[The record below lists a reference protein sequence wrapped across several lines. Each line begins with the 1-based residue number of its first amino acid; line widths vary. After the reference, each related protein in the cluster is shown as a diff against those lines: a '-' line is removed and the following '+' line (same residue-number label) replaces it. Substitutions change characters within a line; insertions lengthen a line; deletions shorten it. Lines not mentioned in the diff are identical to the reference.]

1 MNTYK
6 CLVKLEVTKT
16 IKTTKDVIVE
26 ASDADKAKLQLEVLY
41 GKANL
46 VSHPTLVYDK

>member
-16 IKTTKDVIVE
+16 IKTTTDVVVQ
-26 ASDADKAKLQLEVLY
+26 ATDAYKAKLQLEAMY
-41 GKANL
+41 GKAN
-46 VSHPTLVYDK
+46 VVTYPTLVK

>member
-16 IKTTKDVIVE
+16 YRTTTNVVVQ
-26 ASDADKAKLQLEVLY
+26 ATDAHKAKLQLEVLY

-46 VSHPTLVYDK
+46 VGCPQLVQ